1 MKINLNEAMVRSLA
15 RNILF
20 EANEKI
26 NLHELNMSPNPEG
39 LGASKAL
46 NGKNPQSGNR
56 TNISNRKG
64 PNTSSIKKQKEF
76 GEDEFNVNTDELPI
90 NDDNK
95 FVANVNFEVTPNL
108 YNVGNEKTGVTD
120 RLNAKKGEYTPRGS
134 NELANVVGKLSG
146 EEISNKNIEK
156 YYQDVISLINKYKKK
171 QGEK

>member
-1 MKINLNEAMVRSLA
+1 MKINLNEAMARSLA

-39 LGASKAL
+39 LNASKAL
-46 NGKNPQSGNR
+46 SGKNPQSGNR
-56 TNISNRKG
+56 VEIHSRKG
-64 PNTSSIKKQKEF
+64 PKTASIKKQKEL
-76 GEDEFNVNTDELPI
+76 GDDEFNVETDELPI

-108 YNVGNEKTGVTD
+108 YDVGNEKAGVTD
-120 RLNAKKGEYTPRGS
+120 RLNAEKGEFTPRGS

-156 YYQDVISLINKYKKK
+156 YYQDVISLIKKYKKK
-171 QGEK
+171 QGEE